1 MATLTSIWKQCNSL
15 RWYSEKEYYVTHA
28 TYIRGLLRNGRLAEG
43 LAEYAF
49 YNRYNGVNNTVNT
62 VVLEGLT
69 EGGFYREC
77 ILLMAALLL
86 DIRCEL
92 PVATDARSG
101 RPQIDWLRALATARV
116 GLAPSTEPATRMDAA
131 TRSRLFLLS
140 TTSEKRTCERRRDD
154 PTGQNI
160 LLNKRAYGE
169 AIASACALR
178 NYDFA
183 LLLYDVLAM
192 NHVRPRRNTLFALIG
207 VTVVSSWQRRAWG
220 RATGVRRVGR

>member
-77 ILLMAALLL
+77 IDYGRGRIAEMDRNLKLLQ
-86 DIRCEL
+86 RGE
-92 PVATDARSG
+92 
-101 RPQIDWLRALATARV
+101 QLA
-116 GLAPSTEPATRMDAA
+116 
-131 TRSRLFLLS
+131 
-140 TTSEKRTCERRRDD
+140 
-154 PTGQNI
+154 
-160 LLNKRAYGE
+160 
-169 AIASACALR
+169 
-178 NYDFA
+178 
-183 LLLYDVLAM
+183 
-192 NHVRPRRNTLFALIG
+192 
-207 VTVVSSWQRRAWG
+207 
-220 RATGVRRVGR
+220 

>member
-15 RWYSEKEYYVTHA
+15 CWYSEKEYYVTHA

-101 RPQIDWLRALATARV
+101 RLQIDWLRA
-116 GLAPSTEPATRMDAA
+116 PATRMDAA

-140 TTSEKRTCERRRDD
+140 TTSEKKTCERRRDD

-178 NYDFA
+178 NYGFA

-220 RATGVRRVGR
+220 RVTGARRVGR

>member
-1 MATLTSIWKQCNSL
+1 MNDLTTLTAIWKQCNHM

-43 LAEYAF
+43 LEEYRL
-49 YNRYNGVNNTVNT
+49 YNRYNSVNNTVNT

-69 EGGFYREC
+69 EGGFYRDC

-92 PVATDARSG
+92 PVSTDARSG

-116 GLAPSTEPATRMDAA
+116 GLEPSTETATRLDAA

-140 TTSEKRTCERRRDD
+140 TTSETRTCERKKDD
-154 PTGQNI
+154 LTGKNI

-183 LLLYDVLAM
+183 LLLYDVLGM

-207 VTVVSSWQRRAWG
+207 VG
-220 RATGVRRVGR
+220 